1 MTKNLIFFPNSGS
14 TMATKNDF
22 KLNLQDLF
30 EEYAWRR
37 FNDTRNVFSRMFNRR
52 SKFYIDVRWGYIE
65 FKHETTRFEE
75 RPDVVDVTPAEIS
88 VSEVSDVKGSP
99 KASKDVILY
108 QSDYEN
114 RTPMDQEYNF
124 SSTRDT
130 TNSTTV
136 ELQENYTKGGE
147 CSLEISVPGDL
158 VTVGAGLSGS
168 LSVTKT
174 ETETFETTTSWTVD
188 TKINVRKGHR
198 AEAKVHVS
206 ERNSV
211 ADFEV
216 KTTMKVIDGKELL
229 IAIRRVSDDKLVH
242 IVGVPDLL
250 DVFYKLVETNPN
262 VEKLEYLDK
271 SRSTPRKRHKVI
283 LYSRGTC
290 KSMSWKNQHVEVHSE
305 RIPSYSYEED
315 ESTKDDKQ

>member
-1 MTKNLIFFPNSGS
+1 MSKKNQ
-14 TMATKNDF
+14 NDF
-22 KLNLQDLF
+22 KLNLQELF
-30 EEYAWRR
+30 EEYAWKR
-37 FNDTRNVFSRMFNRR
+37 FNNTRSVVSRIFKRR
-52 SKFYIDVRWGYIE
+52 SKFYIDVRWGYVD

-75 RPDVVDVTPAEIS
+75 RPDAVDVTPAEIS
-88 VSEVSDVKGSP
+88 VSGETNVKGSP

-124 SSTRDT
+124 SSTRET

-136 ELQENYTKGGE
+136 ELQESYTKGGE
-147 CSLEISVPGDL
+147 CNIEISVPGDL
-158 VTVGAGLSGS
+158 VTVGAGLSGE
-168 LSVTKT
+168 LCVTET

-188 TKINVRKGHR
+188 TKINVQKGHK

-250 DVFYKLVETNPN
+250 DVFYELVENNSN
-262 VEKLEYLDK
+262 VESVEYLDK
-271 SRSTPRKRHKVI
+271 TRSTPRKRHKVI

-305 RIPSYSYEED
+305 RIPSYVIEGE
-315 ESTKDDKQ
+315 ESTKDDKP